1 MFKLSFDT
9 DNAAFEDAPEL
20 ETARILEALAA
31 GLRRGGW
38 QAGDLHHYQIVRD
51 SNGNTIGTWKLA
63 PEEER

>member
-9 DNAAFEDAPEL
+9 DNAAFVDRGTGH
-20 ETARILEALAA
+20 ETARILRELANHIEREWDGYA
-31 GLRRGGW
+31 KFSN
-38 QAGDLHHYQIVRD
+38 VRD